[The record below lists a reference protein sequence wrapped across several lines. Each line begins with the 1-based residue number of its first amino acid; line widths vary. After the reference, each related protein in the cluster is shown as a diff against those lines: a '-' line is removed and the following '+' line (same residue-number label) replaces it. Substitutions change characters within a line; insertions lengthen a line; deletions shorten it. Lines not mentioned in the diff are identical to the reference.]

1 MKLFKNKT
9 KTKNRK
15 TGKKRFR
22 RALKRLKPDRKAIAA
37 SFKTVSS
44 RNGAYSAAAIAL
56 VIIIAVVVNLLCS
69 NLPASVRQLDVSSSK
84 VYEISDTSRDLLKKL
99 DTDVTITVIAETDS
113 INEMLSNFL
122 DRYTELSD
130 KITMET
136 IDPVMHPSALTEYDT
151 ETDTI
156 IVSCEKTGLETQ
168 IPFSDI
174 LIESMS
180 YYYSSSGSISSF
192 DGEGQLTSAINQVTG
207 GQTRK
212 IYCLTDHG
220 ETDLSSSMTS
230 LLSKSGISVE
240 YYSLIMK
247 NKIPDDCDMLLI
259 NGLSTD
265 ISDDEAKLMDKYI
278 KNGGNVM
285 ILLAED
291 SPEKGNIT
299 DLMKGY
305 GINQQKGYIADME
318 RNYQGNYFYIFP
330 EISASG
336 DMTDGLG
343 TGLVLMA
350 NSRGF
355 STDESTDELN
365 LTTLLTTSSNGY
377 AVSDDSK
384 KQGTFDIAVQS
395 EYTAASSDDSS
406 DDDESYENNDLKT
419 GTLTV
424 YGSSSIIDENITS
437 AFSGLD
443 NTGLFMNGITS
454 CFGGMDN
461 LSIDARSLEIQYN
474 TPQYGGPISLFI
486 IFVIPIGF
494 VLAGFI
500 LWRKRR
506 AI

>member
-9 KTKNRK
+9 GKTENRNI
-15 TGKKRFR
+15 RYVLR
-22 RALKRLKPDRKAIAA
+22 QMRPDRRTIAA
-37 SFKTVSS
+37 SFKTVTA

-56 VIIIAVVVNLLCS
+56 VIIIAVVVNLMCS
-69 NLPASVRQLDVSSSK
+69 NLSASVKQIDVSGNK
-84 VYEISDTSRDLLKKL
+84 VYEITDTSRDLLNNL
-99 DTDVTITVIAETDS
+99 DMDVTFTVIAEADS
-113 INEMLSNFL
+113 ISEMLSNFL

-130 KITMET
+130 RITMET
-136 IDPVMHPSALTEYDT
+136 IDPVAHPSVLTEYGT

-156 IVSCEKTGLETQ
+156 IVSCEETGLETQ
-168 IPFSDI
+168 VPFSDI

-180 YYYSSSGSISSF
+180 YYYTSSSISSF
-192 DGEGQLTSAINQVTG
+192 DGEGQLTAAVNQVTG

-212 IYCLTDHG
+212 VYCLTDHG

-230 LLSKSGISVE
+230 MLSKSGISVE
-240 YYSLIMK
+240 YYSLVMK

-265 ISDDEAKLMDKYI
+265 ISDDEAKLLNKYI

-291 SPEKGNIT
+291 SPEDGNII
-299 DLMKGY
+299 DLMKDY

-336 DMTDGLG
+336 DMTDDLD

-355 STDESTDELN
+355 STDESADELN

-377 AVSDDSK
+377 AVYDDSE

-406 DDDESYENNDLKT
+406 DDDESDENNDVKT

-443 NTGLFMNGITS
+443 NTGLFMNSITS